1 MSGEKLLRRP
11 HKILISYLHIE
22 LTMKLPSLIHL
33 VVSAASAHAALLK
46 AYEQCGGLS
55 WKKVYEC
62 ESGYNCNSVGG
73 DAFPN
78 YQCLPSFGSVVP
90 HLFPYAQCGGQEF
103 RGSTICAYG
112 WDCNHQP
119 ILLSVSDEHKLRPS
133 SIISYAES
141 CRAREFLMRDEGEMS
156 MLMTEIPIG
165 AGSAIARGQPAV
177 CILGFTCSSPGVY
190 GYEVCQRSQSASTS
204 ASVSSSAPAA
214 TLKMSTTSTKST
226 SKSTSKSST

>member
-1 MSGEKLLRRP
+1 
-11 HKILISYLHIE
+11 
-22 LTMKLPSLIHL
+22 MKLPSLIHL

-112 WDCNHQP
+112 WDCVIINQFFSQCQMNTNYVP
-119 ILLSVSDEHKLRPS
+119 PALSPTPNLAGPGNF
-133 SIISYAES
+133 
-141 CRAREFLMRDEGEMS
+141 C
-156 MLMTEIPIG
+156 